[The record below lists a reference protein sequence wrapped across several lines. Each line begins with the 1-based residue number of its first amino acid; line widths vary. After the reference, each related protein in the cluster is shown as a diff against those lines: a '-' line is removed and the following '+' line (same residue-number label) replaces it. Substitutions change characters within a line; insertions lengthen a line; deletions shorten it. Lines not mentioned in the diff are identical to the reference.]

1 MEIEEKVSKSTVRK
15 CPFCGELL
23 PPLTNVCPSCGQIVE
38 NQNGESDVNSMM
50 SQIDDVCAK
59 YSETS
64 IHFYDYIL
72 LLIPVVYIVWG
83 FVVIMKIM
91 KSYRLY
97 NDFRS
102 LNAKAQ
108 TLYGDNHKFST
119 YLSSKTTE
127 VEIMK
132 SKNTTSHIIIYVLLF
147 IDIVLLSVSL
157 VS

>member
-59 YSETS
+59 YSGTS

-108 TLYGDNHKFST
+108 TLYGDNHKLST